1 MNKKRPKR
9 MRCVEVSDLMFLVA
23 MTEKGLTFM
32 DYYNESGRVKARQ
45 RLDRIKQETSKQ
57 GVGDE

>member
-1 MNKKRPKR
+1 
-9 MRCVEVSDLMFLVA
+9 MRCVDVSDLMFLVA
-23 MTEKGLTFM
+23 VAEKGLIFM

-57 GVGDE
+57 GAGDE